1 MSLYDE
7 IRDELGSCRDYSKSD
22 GSKYLAGICPFHED
36 SKPSLLVWEDNFFQC
51 QACGRRGTHKTLI
64 NSLRSNGRRVSV
76 SPETVEW
83 RQPSLPTTPN
93 ELRSF
98 VNMSHL
104 LLSENVSLQ
113 WYLEKRGVENRI
125 TPNRLG
131 WHKGWYTIPVTGAD
145 GSIQGL
151 VIRAGEHIQ
160 KATGL
165 RFGFPL
171 GQRPMLFVPDWRLF
185 NSSNRV
191 VVVYGMFDAL
201 ALADLRI
208 PVCTT
213 TSGKHTFHAEW
224 LEEGGKRC
232 FIVPDRDEEDT
243 ASKLAQAIGNR
254 ASFIRIKYPEGMK
267 DPADFL
273 QAGKGEVLRSELGR
287 YV

>member
-7 IRDELGSCRDYSKSD
+7 IREELGSCRDYSKSD

-36 SKPSLLVWEDNFFQC
+36 SKPSLLVWEDNYFQC

-64 NSLRSNGRRVSV
+64 NSLRSPGGRRL

-83 RQPSLPTTPN
+83 RQPSLPATLS

-98 VNMSHL
+98 VNMSHV

-113 WYLEKRGVENRI
+113 WYLEKRGIENRI

-131 WHKGWYTIPVTGAD
+131 WHKGWYTIPVMDAD
-145 GSIQGL
+145 GSVQGL

-171 GQRPMLFVPDWRLF
+171 GQKPMLFVPDWRLF

-208 PVCTT
+208 PACTT
-213 TSGKHTFHAEW
+213 TSGKHTFHAQW
-224 LEEGGKRC
+224 LEEYGKR
-232 FIVPDRDEEDT
+232 FYVLPDRDEDDT
-243 ASKLAQAIGNR
+243 AVKLTNEIGNR
-254 ASFIRIKYPEGMK
+254 ASFIRFKYPDGMK

-287 YV
+287 YI